1 MDKYTLANMKEE
13 ITNVGGNKN
22 SKPLITIV
30 VDFDGTVVEHEYP
43 RTGKENGNCSE
54 ILKRWIDEYN
64 VGIIL
69 DTMRSG
75 KLLDIAVN
83 WFAERGVSLY
93 GVSEHPTQKTWTS
106 SPKCYGQFSIDD
118 RNVGCPLIS
127 EVGKRERAD
136 WDKIVEIF
144 EPKLKELS
152 ELLR

>member
-1 MDKYTLANMKEE
+1 MDKYTLENMKEE
-13 ITNVGGNKN
+13 IKNVGGNKN

-83 WFAERGVSLY
+83 
-93 GVSEHPTQKTWTS
+93 
-106 SPKCYGQFSIDD
+106 
-118 RNVGCPLIS
+118 
-127 EVGKRERAD
+127 
-136 WDKIVEIF
+136 
-144 EPKLKELS
+144 
-152 ELLR
+152 